1 MKKIDHELFGRYLID
16 VMGDRFDEK
25 YTPKFLMG
33 CTAPDRNPFTYMRGS
48 VKCKMFKG
56 HNFGNTRGVIRRS
69 IKLLAGKS
77 NWGGSE
83 YYRMGKMIHYI
94 TDAFTFPHNEEF
106 VGSIKRHVQYELK
119 LHQYL
124 VSQIGRKT
132 LLDES
137 IENKFGKECNLYEY
151 FLQNHRQYIE
161 AYEGFDTDITYMKEV
176 TINIMSKLLEYQDIR
191 FYNNAN
197 YVLNNV
203 V

>member
-1 MKKIDHELFGRYLID
+1 MKKVDHELFGRHLID

-56 HNFGNTRGVIRRS
+56 HNFRNTRGVIRRN

-106 VGSIKRHVQYELK
+106 IGSIKRHVQYEVK

-124 VSQIGRKT
+124 FSSIGRKT
-132 LLDES
+132 LLDRS
-137 IENKFGKECNLYEY
+137 IENKVGKEFDLYQY
-151 FLQNHRQYIE
+151 YLQKHRQYIE
-161 AYEGFDTDITYMKEV
+161 AFKGFENDVTYMKEV
-176 TINIMSKLLEYQDIR
+176 TINIMSKLFEYQEFR
-191 FYNNAN
+191 FYNNTN